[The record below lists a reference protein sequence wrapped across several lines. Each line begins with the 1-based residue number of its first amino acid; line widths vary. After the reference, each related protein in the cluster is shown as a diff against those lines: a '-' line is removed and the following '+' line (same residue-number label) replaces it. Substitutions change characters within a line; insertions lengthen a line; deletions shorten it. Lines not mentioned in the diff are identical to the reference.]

1 MQNFCTNGIWKVF
14 CAALSLLTACAPP
27 GWEVE
32 TDARLIAGPVI
43 EQGQLFVTVSRFDVV
58 RQLRAYSPRTGEELW
73 QVPLSSWDD
82 CPHLTARDE
91 RVVVACGETVLGFE
105 RVTGLRQW
113 SHHFEGPVQQ
123 LLSGREPMLLVSA
136 RVQERELV
144 LKALDS
150 VTGQEKYALRLKP
163 DARVLRFPKRLV
175 IQEAQRLR
183 GLELERGDPLWEV
196 PWSSVDGELKAS
208 EGMLVVLSAR
218 GVAGWDVETGAQ
230 RWVLPTE
237 GRVSPSLQDGLLVYA
252 QAGQLMGVDLMT
264 GQTRWSQRMAGVISS
279 PLLTHE
285 DVFVH
290 TAGGALRVH
299 SAVDGVERWSAMVGA
314 PGSYPVVN
322 DLYYAWV
329 GTGQVHVVDLKARRR
344 IQRVELDL
352 MPEPEGVDPDRM
364 VEQPLKLE
372 GDRLYGIQQRR
383 RLFMVQVGG

>member
-1 MQNFCTNGIWKVF
+1 MQNFRKNGIWKLIL
-14 CAALSLLTACAPP
+14 AAVSLLTACAPP

-32 TDARLIAGPVI
+32 TDARLIAGPVL
-43 EQGQLFVTVSRFDVV
+43 EQGQLLVTVSRFDVV
-58 RQLRAYSPRTGEELW
+58 RQLRSYSARTGEELW

-113 SHHFEGPVQQ
+113 SQHLEGPVQQ
-123 LLSGREPMLLVSA
+123 LLSGREPLLLVTA

-144 LKALDS
+144 LKVLDS
-150 VTGQEKYALRLKP
+150 MTGHEKYALRLKP
-163 DARVLRFPKRLV
+163 DARVLRFPKLVV
-175 IQEAQRLR
+175 IQEAQTLR
-183 GLELERGDPLWEV
+183 GLQLESGELRWEK
-196 PWSSVDGELKAS
+196 PWTSLDGELRAS
-208 EGMLVVLSAR
+208 EDLLVELSSR
-218 GVAGWDVETGAQ
+218 GLSGWDVETGEQ
-230 RWVLPTE
+230 RWLLPTE
-237 GRVSPSLQDGLLVYA
+237 GRVSPSLQEGMLVYA
-252 QAGQLMGVDLMT
+252 QAGQLLGVDLMT
-264 GQTRWSQRMAGVISS
+264 GKTRWSQRMAGVISS

-299 SAVDGVERWSAMVGA
+299 SVVDGVERWSAMVGA
-314 PGSYPVVN
+314 PGSFPVVN

-344 IQRVELDL
+344 TQTVELAL

-372 GDRLYGIQQRR
+372 GERLYGIQQRR
-383 RLFMVQVGG
+383 RLFMVQLGD